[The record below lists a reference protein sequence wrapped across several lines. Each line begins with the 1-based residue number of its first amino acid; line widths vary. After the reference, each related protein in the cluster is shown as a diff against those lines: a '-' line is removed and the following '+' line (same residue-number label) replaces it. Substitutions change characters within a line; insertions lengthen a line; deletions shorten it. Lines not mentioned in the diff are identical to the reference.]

1 MLPSHEVILKVRGKV
16 SAEPG
21 SVLTVGRLAEVAGQP
36 DLAEKAR
43 GLVVAKAGGRHRGVL
58 VLSALD
64 IARVVMSSLLDVQV
78 SLLGEN
84 EAVVLVEV
92 GRAQRPLLSMVK
104 TILVATVLF
113 LGSGLAIINFHSEV
127 SMAQAQARLYWFI
140 TGKTV
145 ERPLIMQIPYSL
157 GIGLGIALFF
167 NHFRWLMGRDEPS
180 PLEVE
185 MFLYDRNVQQCIASR
200 EEERSGEEAP

>member
-1 MLPSHEVILKVRGKV
+1 MPSHEVILKVRGKV

-21 SVLTVGRLAEVAGQP
+21 SLLTIGRLAEVAGQP
-36 DLAEKAR
+36 GLAKKAR
-43 GLVVAKAGGRHRGVL
+43 GLIVAKAGGRHRGAL

-64 IARVVMSSLLDVQV
+64 IARVVMSSLPDVQV
-78 SLLGEN
+78 SLLGED
-84 EAVVLVEV
+84 EVVVLVEA
-92 GRAQRPLLSMVK
+92 RKTRRPLLALVK
-104 TILVATVLF
+104 TVLVATVLF
-113 LGSGLAIINFHSEV
+113 LGSGLAIMNFHSEV

-140 TGKTV
+140 TGEAVT
-145 ERPLIMQIPYSL
+145 RPLIMQVPYSL
-157 GIGLGIALFF
+157 GIGLGIGLFF

-200 EEERSGEEAP
+200 EEERAGEDTP